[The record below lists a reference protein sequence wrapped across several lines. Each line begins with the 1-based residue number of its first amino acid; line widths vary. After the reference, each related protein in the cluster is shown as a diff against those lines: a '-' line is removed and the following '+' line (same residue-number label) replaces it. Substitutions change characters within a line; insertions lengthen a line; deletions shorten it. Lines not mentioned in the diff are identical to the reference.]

1 VVKITHRKQIYDLA
15 AKESDEPVGH
25 PKWLSHYPDA
35 LTAVV
40 TGLTEAELA
49 DTEKLAKEWSDKGA
63 PREVQRV

>member
-1 VVKITHRKQIYDLA
+1 MVTITHKDQIYKLVS
-15 AKESDEPVGH
+15 KKTDEPVGY
-25 PKWLSHYPDA
+25 PRWLGHYPEA

-40 TGLTEAELA
+40 NGLTEGELA